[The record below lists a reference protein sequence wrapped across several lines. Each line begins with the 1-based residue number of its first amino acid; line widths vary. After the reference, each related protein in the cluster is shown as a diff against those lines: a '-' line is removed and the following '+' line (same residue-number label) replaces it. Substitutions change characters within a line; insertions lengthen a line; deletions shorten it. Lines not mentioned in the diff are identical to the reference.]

1 MRIIS
6 EEKLALVDFNLIEK
20 ILPRGGLRY
29 ILSSDMKLRVSSMF
43 YLRLLFS
50 GNYDQGCGL
59 TFNIM
64 DNNRENIYHLD
75 FRFNIKNRYRQI
87 IQTYK
92 FNGKWGKESFESV
105 LPDLVKE
112 NDIFV
117 TVTDEHIEVT
127 INNIKITPKFPVNLS
142 RLSSFK
148 DIYINILG
156 SCIQLDMRSSYMS
169 NRGELESD
177 IAIYGT
183 VTEINL

>member
-1 MRIIS
+1 M
-6 EEKLALVDFNLIEK
+6 ALVDFNSLEK
-20 ILPRGGLRY
+20 IY
-29 ILSSDMKLRVSSMF
+29 TVSHIYFLSSEMKLKVSSTF

-87 IQTYK
+87 IQTDK
-92 FNGKWGKESFESV
+92 FNGKWGKESFESD

-117 TVTDEHIEVT
+117 SVIDEHIEVT

-148 DIYINILG
+148 YISIRVSG
-156 SCIQLDMRSSYMS
+156 GCIQLDKRSSYMS
-169 NRGELESD
+169 NRGEPCSQ
-177 IAIYGT
+177 I
-183 VTEINL
+183 